1 MNTLH
6 TYNEFD
12 HRLHRTPLGL
22 LPGVTTV
29 LSNTADK
36 GFVDRWRAKVGAD
49 AADLILAMSI
59 DRGNNLHAYIE
70 AYFEGKEATLQI
82 KYPENRPHLDRMIA
96 VIKPYIEKIEPLHIE
111 APTWHSLGF
120 GGSPDCVGLLD
131 GKVTIFDWKNSLKP
145 KKEDYIADYYLQT
158 AAYSLSVEYTLGVKA
173 TQTRIAVAAIKGED
187 GVILQEFKIE
197 EHELEM
203 VQNAFIRRLQKYQ
216 ARFPSQF

>member
-1 MNTLH
+1 MNALH
-6 TYNEFD
+6 FQNEFD

-36 GFVDRWRAKVGAD
+36 GFVDRWRAKVGAE

-70 AYFEGKEATLQI
+70 SYFEGKEFIPQI
-82 KYPENRPHLDRMIA
+82 TYPDNEAHLERMVA
-96 VIKPYIEKIEPLHIE
+96 VIKPYIEAIEPLHIE
-111 APTWHSLGF
+111 IPTWHSLGF
-120 GGSPDCVGLLD
+120 GGSPDCVGLID

-145 KKEDYIADYYLQT
+145 KKEAYIADYYLQT
-158 AAYSLSVEYTLGVKA
+158 AAYSLSVEYTLGVRPI
-173 TQTRIAVAAIKGED
+173 QTRIAVAAIHGTD
-187 GVILQEFKIE
+187 GVILQEFKID

>member
-1 MNTLH
+1 MNALH
-6 TYNEFD
+6 SYNEFN

-36 GFVDRWRAKVGAD
+36 GFVDRWRAKVGAE
-49 AADLILAMSI
+49 AADLILAMAI

-70 AYFEGKEATLQI
+70 SYFEGSKIIQQC
-82 KYPENRPHLDRMIA
+82 KYPENRVHLDRMIA

-111 APTWHSLGF
+111 TPTWHSLGF

-145 KKEDYIADYYLQT
+145 KKEDYVADYYLQT
-158 AAYSLSVEYTLGVKA
+158 AAYSLSVEYTLGIKPV
-173 TQTRIAVAAIKGED
+173 QTRIAVAAIKGD
-187 GVILQEFKIE
+187 GVILQEFKID

-203 VQNAFIRRLQKYQ
+203 VQNAFVRRLQKYQ